1 MRRERIDPQQQNGW
15 SIGPWNSGLPV
26 AVGWA
31 TEGIDAPHQ
40 HARMTEIYLVARGT
54 ATARV
59 EGEMIDLTAG
69 DLLIVEPGE
78 AHTFLTSSED
88 YWHFVVHT
96 PALPPAEARA
106 DHLTVSR
113 ERLGLA

>member
-1 MRRERIDPQQQNGW
+1 MRRERIDPQSQKGW
-15 SIGPWNSGLPV
+15 SLGQWNSGLAV

-31 TEGIDAPHQ
+31 TAGIDAPHQ

-59 EGEMIDLTAG
+59 EGETVGLKAG

-78 AHTFLTSSED
+78 AHTFLDSSDD

-106 DHLTVSR
+106 DHLTVAR
-113 ERLGLA
+113 ARLGLG